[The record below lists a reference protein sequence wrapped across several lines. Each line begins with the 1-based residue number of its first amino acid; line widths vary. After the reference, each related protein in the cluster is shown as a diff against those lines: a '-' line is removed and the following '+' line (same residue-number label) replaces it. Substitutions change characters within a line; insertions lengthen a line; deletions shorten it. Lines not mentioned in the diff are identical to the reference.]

1 MLMAIHKN
9 FKCEDCDNDKFTIK
23 DNFDGEIDITLHCA
37 SKNCEASYTF
47 RPVMKQSMSS
57 HPPKRCSCGF
67 GLLSRLDKYCSCCGK
82 KNPYFK
88 LEKKADLNKV
98 EKKKRVTKTKKGWG
112 RSY

>member
-1 MLMAIHKN
+1 MTIYKN

-23 DNFDGEIDITLHCA
+23 DNFDGEIDITLYCA
-37 SKNCEASYTF
+37 NKNCEASYTF

-82 KNPYFK
+82 KNPSFK
-88 LEKKADLNKV
+88 FLEKSPKKP
-98 EKKKRVTKTKKGWG
+98 KKKSVERRKTSSRRIK
-112 RSY
+112 R